1 MEKRQTI
8 TFASLPQNVSELQT
22 LKEATLENPFEVC
35 ALVVAVLCRYETS
48 VNDCIDMLNFLKGPQ
63 PMSAYD
69 KQFLRDRLSGKFY
82 KPRSYFKGTSPENN
96 YQPTEYTVEVF
107 DNPYSYQSEGYVT
120 LWLVSS
126 GADSPRQIK
135 LRKKGNQ
142 WFLWENFLLPDIRIP
157 KADDPWA

>member
-8 TFASLPQNVSELQT
+8 TLASLPQNVSELQA
-22 LKEATLENPFEVC
+22 LKEATLENPFEGC

-69 KQFLRDRLSGKFY
+69 KQFLRDRLTGKFY